1 MSGADQALRRREVAG
16 YGPLLLQIEAQMR
29 QKQPLLIAID
39 GRCGSGKTQLSALLQ
54 TQFPCRVFHTD
65 HYYLPVAQR
74 PADWRQRP
82 AGNMDLERLR
92 TEVLLPAQRG
102 ETVRQRIFDCAAQR
116 LGEPQ
121 TVPPAPL
128 TVVEGSYSL
137 HPALNGAYDMRIFLT
152 CSDTV
157 QQARLQAREGEH
169 YDMFRQVWIPMEELY
184 YARCRLLDTHPILVD
199 TTCFFCESTD
209 SLSK

>member
-1 MSGADQALRRREVAG
+1 MNGADQALRRREVAG
-16 YGPLLLQIEAQMR
+16 YDSLLQKIEAQMR

-39 GRCGSGKTQLSALLQ
+39 GRCGSGKTRLAALLQ

-74 PADWRQRP
+74 PTDWRQRP

-102 ETVRQRIFDCAAQR
+102 EAVRQCIFHCAAQR

-128 TVVEGSYSL
+128 TVVEGSCSL

-152 CSDTV
+152 CSDAV

-169 YDMFRQVWIPMEELY
+169 YDMFRQIWIPMEELY
-184 YARCRLLDTHPILVD
+184 YARCRPLDTHPILVD
-199 TTCFFCESTD
+199 TTCFFRESTD